1 MGGGCPVSNDGA
13 QTPLCL
19 LVSTD
24 LFSPLWAEMVCVSFE
39 PRFFLR
45 GKCLCMLSSHFW
57 IKTPYWAPRHGKVD
71 RWNDLDSESITWRS
85 ATLDCC
91 EEEVNDFY
99 VWAFLYLGIY
109 LLLQLRLSWLN
120 NGSGLTQHSSKNGL
134 EKSEIS

>member
-1 MGGGCPVSNDGA
+1 MAVQLVMMVPKLLCVYWWA
-13 QTPLCL
+13 QTYFHHYEQKWYVFL
-19 LVSTD
+19 LNQG
-24 LFSPLWAEMVCVSFE
+24 
-39 PRFFLR
+39 FFLR